1 MTRITGLA
9 TGLDVDSVV
18 KETMQA
24 YQTKIDTVDQQKKV
38 VELQQ
43 EMYREVITDCRNFYN
58 DYFDISKSN
67 SILLQ
72 KNWSATTFESSS
84 SAVTV
89 TGGAGAE
96 AANYSVKVESIAKA
110 ASFKLE
116 SSNANGTVYI
126 NNVKVELGNDKSD
139 AEKVKIINEALK
151 GKGITAK
158 YSEFEKG
165 IILTTDKLGS
175 DETIS
180 FTKQAPKEK
189 QESSNYFENLIK
201 DFEADNGVTTGSG
214 KKEFTFKVDGTE
226 VKVD

>member
-9 TGLDVDSVV
+9 TGLDVDTLV

-96 AANYSVKVESIAKA
+96 AAKYSVKVESIAKA
-110 ASFKLE
+110 ASFKE
-116 SSNANGTVYI
+116 SSKANGTVYI

-139 AEKVKIINEALK
+139 AEKVKLINEALK
-151 GKGITAK
+151 RKRYYCQI
-158 YSEFEKG
+158 
-165 IILTTDKLGS
+165 
-175 DETIS
+175 
-180 FTKQAPKEK
+180 
-189 QESSNYFENLIK
+189 
-201 DFEADNGVTTGSG
+201 
-214 KKEFTFKVDGTE
+214 
-226 VKVD
+226 